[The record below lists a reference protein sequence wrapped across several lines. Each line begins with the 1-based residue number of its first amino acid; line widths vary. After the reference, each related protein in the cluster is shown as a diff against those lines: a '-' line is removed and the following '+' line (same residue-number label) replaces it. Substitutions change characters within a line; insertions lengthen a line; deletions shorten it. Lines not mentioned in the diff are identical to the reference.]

1 MVLRRLWRFRSWI
14 KIRAARMGPTVW
26 LELGPMP
33 MEKMSKVERTAEV
46 GCSCEGVR
54 DVSGAVI
61 DGSCRIN
68 DGCCLGFDN
77 EKSEHFEVGK
87 IGGGGGGAAEVG

>member
-46 GCSCEGVR
+46 GCSCSCEGVM
-54 DVSGAVI
+54 DGSGAVI
-61 DGSCRIN
+61 EGS
-68 DGCCLGFDN
+68 
-77 EKSEHFEVGK
+77 
-87 IGGGGGGAAEVG
+87 